1 MEESI
6 EELMEDPSNWK
17 TRTLAAGAIIGAVI
31 GTLAAYILIKRAEQS
46 KETPKLS
53 PGEGVQLG
61 LGVLGLL
68 RTIAK

>member
-1 MEESI
+1 MEES
-6 EELMEDPSNWK
+6 MENSSNWK
-17 TRTLAAGAIIGAVI
+17 TQTLAAGALVGAVI

-46 KETPKLS
+46 EETPKLS
-53 PGEGVQLG
+53 PGEGVQIG

>member
-1 MEESI
+1 MEES
-6 EELMEDPSNWK
+6 MENSSNWE
-17 TRTLAAGAIIGAVI
+17 TQTLAAGALIGAVI

-46 KETPKLS
+46 EETPKLS
-53 PGEGVQLG
+53 PGEGVQIG

>member
-1 MEESI
+1 MEEST
-6 EELMEDPSNWK
+6 EVSVPSNGQ
-17 TRTLAAGAIIGAVI
+17 TQTLAAGAIIGAVI
-31 GTLAAYILIKRAEQS
+31 GVLAAYILIKRAQQIE
-46 KETPKLS
+46 ETPKLS

>member
-1 MEESI
+1 MEVTVA
-6 EELMEDPSNWK
+6 SNWK
-17 TRTLAAGAIIGAVI
+17 TQTLATGAVIGAVI
-31 GTLAAYILIKRAEQS
+31 GALAAYILIKRAEQS
-46 KETPKLS
+46 EDAPKLS

>member
-1 MEESI
+1 MEEST
-6 EELMEDPSNWK
+6 EVSVPANGQAQ
-17 TRTLAAGAIIGAVI
+17 TLAAGAIIGAVI
-31 GTLAAYILIKRAEQS
+31 GVLAAYILIKRAQQS
-46 KETPKLS
+46 EETPNLS